1 MDTRKIVQKSVNIL
15 VEYYENNI
23 QPFKDAMDDD
33 ILWIGPLQGQM
44 IRGKKNLSDTYAL
57 EEHDLTFDVFDMQA
71 SVVYST
77 KQHCEVLLTFIV
89 DTHYPD
95 QSVIRC
101 HQRVLLSWQHYIE
114 HTESGKRISH
124 DLIHSCFVSNA
135 IPADTRDTIYPV
147 HFTELPFSQEFSVAP
162 SGRHITLL
170 GKHKQQLYLLD
181 KQIIRVQSHKRGSK
195 IFTLDGVF
203 ESTESPSRIFS
214 EYPDVF
220 VRVHS
225 MHLVNPIYVQSVR
238 RFALLLQ
245 DGKNIP
251 PLNVRLQNGSAFPNY
266 LKQKAGKHNASR
278 FFIPVFSILLFCLS
292 ILCFTRISKT
302 NLFTDFIHGM
312 HQTHNFLMW
321 HCLTG

>member
-23 QPFKDAMDDD
+23 QPFEDAMDDD

-44 IRGKKNLSDTYAL
+44 IRGKKNLINTYAL

-124 DLIHSCFVSNA
+124 DLIHSCFISNA
-135 IPADTRDTIYPV
+135 IPGCTKRQTYHIAWQAQTTI
-147 HFTELPFSQEFSVAP
+147 
-162 SGRHITLL
+162 
-170 GKHKQQLYLLD
+170 
-181 KQIIRVQSHKRGSK
+181 
-195 IFTLDGVF
+195 IFTG
-203 ESTESPSRIFS
+203 
-214 EYPDVF
+214 
-220 VRVHS
+220 
-225 MHLVNPIYVQSVR
+225 
-238 RFALLLQ
+238 
-245 DGKNIP
+245 
-251 PLNVRLQNGSAFPNY
+251 
-266 LKQKAGKHNASR
+266 
-278 FFIPVFSILLFCLS
+278 
-292 ILCFTRISKT
+292 
-302 NLFTDFIHGM
+302 
-312 HQTHNFLMW
+312 
-321 HCLTG
+321 

>member
-135 IPADTRDTIYPV
+135 IPADNRDTIYPV
-147 HFTELPFSQEFSVAP
+147 HFTELPFSQEFSL
-162 SGRHITLL
+162 SLIHI
-170 GKHKQQLYLLD
+170 
-181 KQIIRVQSHKRGSK
+181 
-195 IFTLDGVF
+195 
-203 ESTESPSRIFS
+203 
-214 EYPDVF
+214 
-220 VRVHS
+220 
-225 MHLVNPIYVQSVR
+225 
-238 RFALLLQ
+238 
-245 DGKNIP
+245 
-251 PLNVRLQNGSAFPNY
+251 
-266 LKQKAGKHNASR
+266 
-278 FFIPVFSILLFCLS
+278 
-292 ILCFTRISKT
+292 
-302 NLFTDFIHGM
+302 
-312 HQTHNFLMW
+312 
-321 HCLTG
+321 

>member
-101 HQRVLLSWQHYIE
+101 HQRVLLSWQHYLE
-114 HTESGKRISH
+114 HTESAMI
-124 DLIHSCFVSNA
+124 
-135 IPADTRDTIYPV
+135 
-147 HFTELPFSQEFSVAP
+147 
-162 SGRHITLL
+162 
-170 GKHKQQLYLLD
+170 
-181 KQIIRVQSHKRGSK
+181 
-195 IFTLDGVF
+195 
-203 ESTESPSRIFS
+203 
-214 EYPDVF
+214 
-220 VRVHS
+220 
-225 MHLVNPIYVQSVR
+225 
-238 RFALLLQ
+238 
-245 DGKNIP
+245 
-251 PLNVRLQNGSAFPNY
+251 
-266 LKQKAGKHNASR
+266 
-278 FFIPVFSILLFCLS
+278 
-292 ILCFTRISKT
+292 
-302 NLFTDFIHGM
+302 
-312 HQTHNFLMW
+312 
-321 HCLTG
+321 